1 MAAACM
7 QASSSSSRQQQG
19 TDSRQI
25 LRGLRCPQKVG
36 ILLIRWAEKIVVD
49 LSDEVKLRWI
59 QFISVKLTVAQERAK
74 IPSCFVPTAADPD
87 PKQEGLFAL
96 LFCSYSC

>member
-36 ILLIRWAEKIVVD
+36 FARIVVID

-59 QFISVKLTVAQERAK
+59 QFISVKLTVAPAAGASTTLRQER
-74 IPSCFVPTAADPD
+74 TN
-87 PKQEGLFAL
+87 L
-96 LFCSYSC
+96 L

>member
-25 LRGLRCPQKVG
+25 LRRLRCPLDAKSR
-36 ILLIRWAEKIVVD
+36 LID

-59 QFISVKLTVAQERAK
+59 QFISVKLTVALAQTRSRAL
-74 IPSCFVPTAADPD
+74 P
-87 PKQEGLFAL
+87 
-96 LFCSYSC
+96 